1 MRGLD
6 CTPDPDYIAKGAKG
20 SKKEKLEAEAQLKRK
35 EEQKEQAKKE
45 YEESKEGINVNP
57 LELEPKPS
65 AAQSIF
71 REELD
76 AIRNRAEDLE
86 YQVHQNEI
94 APDQSAAARR
104 LMNREA
110 SVLKIRGMN
119 KNKFPE
125 ETQEGDYLTGK
136 LGAKMTKV

>member
-1 MRGLD
+1 
-6 CTPDPDYIAKGAKG
+6 
-20 SKKEKLEAEAQLKRK
+20 
-35 EEQKEQAKKE
+35 
-45 YEESKEGINVNP
+45 

-125 ETQEGDYLTGK
+125 ET
-136 LGAKMTKV
+136 